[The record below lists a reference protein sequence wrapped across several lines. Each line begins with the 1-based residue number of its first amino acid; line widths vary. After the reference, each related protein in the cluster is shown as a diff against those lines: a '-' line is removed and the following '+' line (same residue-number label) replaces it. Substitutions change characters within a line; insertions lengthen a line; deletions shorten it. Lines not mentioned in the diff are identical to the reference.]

1 MDNNVVSLQKQ
12 MFSIIKELTGQSNIL
27 TMPRIFVELLEDHE
41 QALFLSQLIYWSDKG
56 KLPGGWFYKTYDE
69 WHEETLLTEYKIRK
83 AKKRLEKLGII
94 ETKIK
99 KANGNPTVHYKL
111 NANALVSWFL
121 KKLQE
126 RNLKSFSN
134 DTLKTLDS
142 LTKITPKISSKNT
155 GEHKGV
161 SPDGV
166 TLAVTF
172 PQYLDR
178 FGVDNEEM
186 TEAIHYYLEQYEQYR
201 GKPHPRLKPE
211 QWERVLLSLIS
222 ANGEF
227 DNYIELM
234 PEDLIP
240 MIDKHFET
248 RYEDCDYNILHFI
261 SEGVKK
267 NRFYEVA
274 Y

>member
-1 MDNNVVSLQKQ
+1 MGKESNAKVVMNVPYFQTPNDIFDLR
-12 MFSIIKELTGQSNIL
+12 IKVRDGI
-27 TMPRIFVELLEDHE
+27 
-41 QALFLSQLIYWSDKG
+41 
-56 KLPGGWFYKTYDE
+56 
-69 WHEETLLTEYKIRK
+69 KIREI
-83 AKKRLEKLGII
+83 RTSEKLVYIYLCRC
-94 ETKIK
+94 
-99 KANGNPTVHYKL
+99 AN
-111 NANALVSWFL
+111 
-121 KKLQE
+121 
-126 RNLKSFSN
+126 
-134 DTLKTLDS
+134 
-142 LTKITPKISSKNT
+142 NT
-155 GEHKGV
+155 GEAFPSYATIAEKCSISKRKAIDSVRVLTDSGLLIKYVRRKDNKDNHTNIYEVISPSATIALGSETVALGSATIAPNKELHKKEPYKKNQGIYKGV

-248 RYEDCDYNILHFI
+248 KYADCDYNILHFI